1 MNFTKAIESYKS
13 YLVVEKTLTDNS
25 VGAYISDLN
34 KFSQFCKDKG
44 ITTPENVTEETIKD
58 YLSAIEHSGINTRTQ
73 ARTLSSLRSFFKY
86 LTADHQIDKN
96 PVITVGMPKI
106 SPSKPT
112 ILTVE
117 EIDNIKNAGEKYKPE
132 NSRNRAIIEML
143 YSCGLRVSEVVS
155 LKASNLNIAKAIVKI
170 EGKGNKS
177 RTLKLNDRTITEIKQ
192 YLNFYRNYIPI
203 EPAYKDIFFL
213 NNRGKSLSRVI
224 IFNIVKALSE
234 KAGIRKKVSPHTLRH
249 SIASHMID
257 NGIDLQEVRDML
269 GHESILSTEIYV
281 KN

>member
-1 MNFTKAIESYKS
+1 MNFTKSIESYKS

-34 KFSQFCKDKG
+34 KFSRFCTNKG

-58 YLSAIEHSGINTRTQ
+58 YLSTIEHSGINTRTQ

-96 PVITVGMPKI
+96 PTIAIVMPKI
-106 SPSKPT
+106 TPYKPT
-112 ILTVE
+112 ILTIE

-143 YSCGLRVSEVVS
+143 YSCGLRVSEVVR
-155 LKASNLNIAKAIVKI
+155 LKVSNLNVAKAIVKI

-203 EPAYKDIFFL
+203 ESAYEDILFL
-213 NNRGKSLSRVI
+213 NNRGKSLSRVM

-234 KAGIRKKVSPHTLRH
+234 KAGISKKVSPHTFRH

-257 NGIDLQEVRDML
+257 NGIDLQKVRDML
-269 GHESILSTEIYV
+269 GHESIVSTEIYV

>member
-1 MNFTKAIESYKS
+1 MGN
-13 YLVVEKTLTDNS
+13 
-25 VGAYISDLN
+25 
-34 KFSQFCKDKG
+34 
-44 ITTPENVTEETIKD
+44 ITRI
-58 YLSAIEHSGINTRTQ
+58 
-73 ARTLSSLRSFFKY
+73 
-86 LTADHQIDKN
+86 
-96 PVITVGMPKI
+96 
-106 SPSKPT
+106 
-112 ILTVE
+112 
-117 EIDNIKNAGEKYKPE
+117 
-132 NSRNRAIIEML
+132 
-143 YSCGLRVSEVVS
+143 
-155 LKASNLNIAKAIVKI
+155 
-170 EGKGNKS
+170 
-177 RTLKLNDRTITEIKQ
+177 LKLHDRTITEIKQ